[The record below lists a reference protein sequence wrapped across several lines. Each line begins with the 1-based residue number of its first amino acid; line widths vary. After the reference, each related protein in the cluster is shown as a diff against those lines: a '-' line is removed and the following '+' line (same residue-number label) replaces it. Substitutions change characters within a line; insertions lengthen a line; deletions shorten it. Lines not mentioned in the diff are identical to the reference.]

1 MNLNAI
7 ILAGGEGTRLKSV
20 TGDLPKP
27 MVQLCGRPVLEHI
40 LALLKRNGITD
51 ACMALHY
58 RPEVI
63 KAHFGDGERFGMRLS
78 YHEESAQ
85 LGFPRDLRG
94 LHLRFRPARTD

>member
-1 MNLNAI
+1 MQIFLYIRTVCAAALSKYYSQPVFDKRTFERRIMELNAI

-27 MVQLCGRPVLEHI
+27 MVQLCGKPVLEHI
-40 LALLKRNGITD
+40 LALLKRNGVTD

-63 KAHFGDGERFGMRLS
+63 R
-78 YHEESAQ
+78 
-85 LGFPRDLRG
+85 
-94 LHLRFRPARTD
+94 